1 MEAYENSFIDEKYDL
16 DDESENEEV
25 SYSLSNFN
33 LVTTPNDFNVAT
45 IVAFMDKGVFKIPSF
60 QRNFVWDIQKASK
73 LIESLIIGLPI
84 PQIFLYEKSRNNFEV
99 IDGQQ
104 RLLSLYFF
112 VKGRFPKNE
121 AKYQLRNSENSTDHL
136 LFKED
141 FLNNDDCFTKFNL
154 KLKTKAT
161 PESLVSPLDGKNY
174 QTLDIQNRVG
184 LDLATIRNMVIKSA
198 ETSDE
203 EHLARYEIFNRL
215 NSGGINLNGQ
225 EIRMSLYSCKFLNLL
240 TDLNKNVI
248 WRKFFGKQNPD
259 NRLKD
264 IELIL
269 RFFAMLIVGGKEV
282 HDSYPNTS
290 KILYQNSILS
300 FLNNFAN
307 FSKEFDDAQLESF
320 SVIWKSFMDS
330 IDGID
335 ISAFSNS
342 KEEATKIK
350 KISIPVFEAI
360 FYGLYR
366 DKVREKTIGK
376 LSITEDLIKELKL
389 EQGFLDACNDKTT
402 SKSNVNNRLNISHKF
417 FVEKGI

>member
-1 MEAYENSFIDEKYDL
+1 MEISENLFIDDVYG
-16 DDESENEEV
+16 ENEDT

-60 QRNFVWDIQKASK
+60 QRNFVWDIQKSSK

-112 VKGRFPKNE
+112 VKGRFPKNDV
-121 AKYQLRNSENSTDHL
+121 KYQLRNPDNSSENL

-141 FLNNDDCFTKFNL
+141 FLNNDDYFSKFNL

-161 PESLVSPLDGKNY
+161 PENLVSPLEGKNY
-174 QTLDIQNRVG
+174 QTLDVESRVG
-184 LDLATIRNMVIKSA
+184 LDLATIRNMIIKSA
-198 ETSDE
+198 ENDE
-203 EHLARYEIFNRL
+203 NDEHLARYEIFNRL

-225 EIRMSLYSCKFLNLL
+225 EIRMSLYSSKFLNLL
-240 TDLNKNVI
+240 IELNNNPT
-248 WRKFFGKQNPD
+248 WRNFFGKQKPD

-269 RFFAMLIVGGKEV
+269 RLFAMLIAGNNEV
-282 HDSYPNTS
+282 HKSYPNTS

-307 FSKEFDDAQLESF
+307 FSKEFDDAQLENF
-320 SVIWKSFMDS
+320 SKIWKSFMDS
-330 IDGID
+330 IQGID
-335 ISAFSNS
+335 ISVFSNTNEELS
-342 KEEATKIK
+342 KVK
-350 KISIPVFEAI
+350 KISVPVFEAI

-366 DKVREKTIGK
+366 DKIKEQNLGK
-376 LSITEDLIKELKL
+376 VDINEDLIKELKSIN
-389 EQGFLDACNDKTT
+389 GFLDACNDKTT
-402 SKSNVNNRLNISHKF
+402 SKYNVNNRLKESHKF
-417 FVEKGI
+417 FQLKGI

>member
-1 MEAYENSFIDEKYDL
+1 MEIVENSFIDEMDIVNG
-16 DDESENEEV
+16 DDDA

-33 LVTTPNDFNVAT
+33 LVTTPNDFNTAT

-84 PQIFLYEKSRNNFEV
+84 PQIFLYEKGRNNFEI

-112 VKGRFPKNE
+112 IKGRFPKNE
-121 AKYQLRNSENSTDHL
+121 YRYELRNPANIGENL

-141 FLNNDDCFTKFNL
+141 FLNNDKYFINFNL
-154 KLKTKAT
+154 KLLGNST
-161 PESLVSPLDGKNY
+161 PEGRENSLDSRNY
-174 QTLDIQNRVG
+174 QTLDVDNKVA
-184 LDLATIRNMVIKSA
+184 LDLSTIRNMIIKSA
-198 ETSDE
+198 ETDDD

-225 EIRMSLYSCKFLNLL
+225 EIRMSLYSCEFLDLL
-240 TDLNKNVI
+240 TRLNENKT

-264 IELIL
+264 IEVIL
-269 RFFAMLIVGGKEV
+269 RLFAMLINGGRDA
-282 HDSYPNTS
+282 HPDFQDTT

-307 FSKEFDDAQLESF
+307 YSKKFDAGQLENFSKIWESF
-320 SVIWKSFMDS
+320 MHAIK
-330 IDGID
+330 GID
-335 ISAFSNS
+335 VNTFSNTNDMN
-342 KEEATKIK
+342 TKVK

-360 FYGLYR
+360 FFGIYR
-366 DKVREKTIGK
+366 NELKKLNVKQLELSDQIICELKENSEFLEACIGK
-376 LSITEDLIKELKL
+376 
-389 EQGFLDACNDKTT
+389 T
-402 SKSNVNNRLNISHKF
+402 SSKIQVNNRLKESLSF
-417 FVEKGI
+417 FESKGI